1 MSAPQT
7 PDQGDTERGKNGRPS
22 RFRRLLRRIWA
33 VLALLAA
40 GILAAQIAAAVR
52 TNRADSYSPPRPSLT
67 ARPSS
72 GPSSSP
78 TPTVVVRERKCEK
91 PTLIGTIIVD
101 SVVARADADP
111 DGNQVAVLNGKNRW
125 GVPQVLDLLNETRGT
140 DGNIWFKALLPLR
153 PNGTKGYVPAKAL
166 SLTPSP
172 YRLVLNR
179 DRYELLL
186 YKGCKRIRRFPVG
199 IGTGET
205 PTPVGRFYLNVL
217 LKPPDPNTIYG
228 TYAYGLSAFS
238 DVLVNWRG
246 GGVVGLHGTNQ
257 PWSIGKESSHG
268 CIRMYNSDINELAK
282 FLPLGTPITIN

>member
-1 MSAPQT
+1 
-7 PDQGDTERGKNGRPS
+7 
-22 RFRRLLRRIWA
+22 
-33 VLALLAA
+33 LLAA

-52 TNRADSYSPPRPSLT
+52 TNRAGPYRPPRPSLT
-67 ARPSS
+67 VHPSP
-72 GPSSSP
+72 GPRSSP
-78 TPTVVVRERKCEK
+78 TPTVVRERKCEK
-91 PTLIGTIIVD
+91 PTMIGTLIVE
-101 SVVARADADP
+101 SVVARAVPDP

-125 GVPQVLDLLNETRGT
+125 GVPQVLDLLNKARGT
-140 DGNIWFKALLPLR
+140 DGNIWFKALLPQR

-166 SLTPSP
+166 SLAPSP

-186 YKGCKRIRRFPVG
+186 YKGCKRIRKFPVG

-217 LKPPDPNTIYG
+217 LKPPDPNTVYG

-268 CIRMYNSDINELAK
+268 CIRMYNSDIEKLARL
-282 FLPLGTPITIN
+282 LPLGTPITIN

>member
-1 MSAPQT
+1 MSVPKT
-7 PDQGDTERGKNGRPS
+7 PEQRDTDGAKPKPPS
-22 RFRRLLRRIWA
+22 RLRRLLGPLQIA
-33 VLALLAA
+33 LALLVA
-40 GILAAQIAAAVR
+40 GILAAQVAAAVR
-52 TNRADSYSPPRPSLT
+52 TNRADFYRPPRPGLT
-67 ARPSS
+67 ARPSA
-72 GPSSSP
+72 GPSSSVA
-78 TPTVVVRERKCEK
+78 PTVIPERKCEK
-91 PTLIGTIIVD
+91 PMTIGTIKD
-101 SVVARADADP
+101 ESVVARADPDP
-111 DGNQVAVLNGKNRW
+111 DADQVALLSGMNRW
-125 GVPQVLDLLNETRGT
+125 GVPQVLDLLNKTRGT
-140 DGNIWFKALLPLR
+140 DGDLWFKALLPVR

-166 SLTPSP
+166 SLASTG
-172 YRLVLNR
+172 YRLVLHR

-186 YKGCKRIRRFPVG
+186 YQGCKRIRRFPIG

-268 CIRMYNSDINELAK
+268 CIRMYNSDIEKLAK
-282 FLPLGTPITIN
+282 LLPLGTPITID